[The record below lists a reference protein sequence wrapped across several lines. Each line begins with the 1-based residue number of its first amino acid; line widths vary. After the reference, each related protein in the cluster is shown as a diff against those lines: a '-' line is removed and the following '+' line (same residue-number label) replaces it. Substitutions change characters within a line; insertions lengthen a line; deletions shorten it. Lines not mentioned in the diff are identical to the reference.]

1 MIWIRRFPNAPHGR
15 GSLALP
21 RAVHDSG
28 GGRCCGNV
36 RRVKRMRHFR
46 LVVARRFRLGRGFR
60 VRGAQA

>member
-1 MIWIRRFPNAPHGR
+1 MIWIRRFPDASHGR
-15 GSLALP
+15 RSFTLP

-36 RRVKRMRHFR
+36 RRVKRMRHLR
-46 LVVARRFRLGRGFR
+46 LVGARRFRLGRGFR